1 MPFLFKNKEN
11 GKWISFDKN
20 SSTYN
25 NRNITLTDCPEC
37 EENTV
42 PADMPDSVS
51 DEYMI
56 KLNDNDNC
64 IIPDDA
70 NNLVSGQCSNSDKDV
85 YIMKKLNDSFLEQSL
100 PNTLKVSIG
109 FSDNHSASVNSSRY
123 NWGKEMTNGTHN
135 FISGETKDNSKIYT
149 LIKDPK
155 IYKNNSEIS
164 NPKIKDFL
172 TKNIEIRCK
181 LFHVI
186 EEYNSNKQLV
196 AKKIYR
202 LKYVDKS
209 NIGDLTD
216 NSIVG
221 VFMFI
226 AANENDLKGYSPQ
239 SNDAAISYLGKRNY
253 GNSSMNEINRLNF
266 STAYIGTILSG
277 SMKAGYINTQEYGGG
292 IIIKNNS
299 NNSKTLFRVI
309 PNDSIFNRMIKYSY
323 PQQGINNSG
332 NDINLNMSSYI
343 NPFKKIFVNNNA
355 VISKNQRDGTNSST
369 TVFNVIPTSETFS
382 SIEGYSNY
390 SIIDEINVLNSKLQ
404 SNTSFDN
411 IIQQIQKIL
420 DLMNENNAGDEYAHI
435 VNIYKNDMENMKY
448 CFNVAKN
455 LYPKVA
461 LLYDNMM
468 NNYSKIGLNNIYGN
482 TGQSGSMIFDDNLA
496 NSVVQ
501 QFNTLKS
508 EITATKSN
516 FKKQYSLSLIEIDD
530 ELFFFLIDIFKYIK
544 YNYDNI
550 QKHVNAFFDYN
561 DAKQSIDYCKSK
573 TFLNQIKVDSNE
585 VFFYDTLMNLS
596 TGTLKQRIQYGES
609 LKTKTKTFF
618 DIDFGS
624 MYEQLFVDATTGARN
639 FDSTRIDKILHKDTS
654 VVSQFINS
662 DNSQKGV
669 MHYYHNILISQ
680 KHYYERFKELKMQNN
695 LINYFKNNFPNSSA
709 PRVIMQYYS
718 DYGKNL
724 RSGNSYFFSLMTYY
738 SQLMGNTSSSD
749 NTREGEIFLSLF
761 KNLRYYKEKG
771 VLIPSFDYSAIKAD
785 NLYKYYENNYFIN
798 KKSEPSIITAFMNKY
813 STLANVIEANNGNHD
828 GIISINDSSLKTSE
842 SFANMENFDIQRAS
856 DYHPQKPSIIS
867 ASSDSDYNTSLF
879 NDAFSYKSTQL
890 DKHVSL
896 GEYLESD
903 YVAGEFADNEA
914 KCEKSGDT
922 GGTADSEPN
931 IIMTY
936 SCGRTGNSYGTDS
949 NTQYVNDFLGNT
961 GEAVCGS
968 SKMHF
973 DHSITLEYINGTN
986 GKCTVTLVLNND
998 TENGLT
1004 ISDSIPHTDY
1014 LEAFDTNNGV
1024 VSLTTKYSGPGD
1036 SDNKM
1041 DYLEDIGND
1050 EPSSSDFVLYNA
1062 DEGADD
1068 RFFRLYVQ
1076 DNKVKLDYKL
1086 SRGLVID
1093 KTKNE
1098 TDMKGLVDPTTSIDD
1113 GDREKIL
1120 YLYQNKRNVGE
1131 IISKSVYI
1139 DSAGVSHN
1147 IDSSKLNTVINGGSG
1162 DDSSTYQDYSTYEDY
1177 SNFCYSG
1184 VATANTPSEDSVAKI
1199 NNIYLDKTEL
1209 KHIYHSDGNCVG
1221 GTDAYTLSLKKNEF
1235 DSSHGACITDPS
1247 SVNMIDIAE
1256 YNEIIK
1262 GSSNNFTDGKC
1273 DKKHVFSGA
1282 ITKFKNSRS
1291 EFRIKFE
1298 NMINKFNELNE
1309 NELELLEGTQA
1320 SIENLKEN
1328 IKEYNNLHQ
1337 TATINKSKKT
1347 IIDAQAN
1354 DTKIL
1359 VRNSQY
1365 NMALMGIGAIG
1376 ATMLMFNYMKK

>member
-11 GKWISFDKN
+11 GKWISFDNN

-37 EENTV
+37 EENTA

-56 KLNDNDNC
+56 KLNENC
-64 IIPDDA
+64 ILPDDA
-70 NNLVSGQCSNSDKDV
+70 NNLISGQCSNSDKDV

-109 FSDNHSASVNSSRY
+109 FSDNNSASVNSSSY

-135 FISGETKDNSKIYT
+135 YVSGETKDNSKIYT

-155 IYKNNSEIS
+155 IYKNSSEIS

-172 TKNIEIRCK
+172 TENIEIRCK

-196 AKKIYR
+196 AKNIYR

-216 NSIVG
+216 DAIVG

-226 AANENDLKGYSPQ
+226 DATEQDLTTYSPQ
-239 SNDAAISYLGKRNY
+239 SNDAAILYFGKQNY
-253 GNSSMNEINRLNF
+253 ENSSTNEINRKNF
-266 STAYIGTILSG
+266 STAYIGTFLSG
-277 SMKAGYINTQEYGGG
+277 TMKAGYVNTDEYGGG

-299 NNSKTLFRVI
+299 SNSKTQFRVI
-309 PNDSIFNRMIKYSY
+309 LNDSIFNRMIKYSY
-323 PQQGINNSG
+323 PQQGTNNSG
-332 NDINLNMSSYI
+332 NDIDLNISSYM
-343 NPFKKIFVNNNA
+343 NPSKKMFVDNNA
-355 VISKNQRDGTNSST
+355 VISKNQTDGTNSSR
-369 TVFNVIPTSETFS
+369 TVFNVVPTSEPFS

-390 SIIDEINVLNSKLQ
+390 SITDEINMLNSKLQ

-420 DLMNENNAGDEYAHI
+420 DLMNQNNAEDEYAHTI
-435 VNIYKNDMENMKY
+435 KIYKNDMQNMKY

-455 LYPKVA
+455 LYTNVA
-461 LLYDNMM
+461 LLYNNMM
-468 NNYSKIGLNNIYGN
+468 NIYSKIGLNNIYGN
-482 TGQSGSMIFDDNLA
+482 KGQSGSMNFNDSLA

-501 QFNTLKS
+501 QLNTLKT
-508 EITATKSN
+508 EIIATKNN
-516 FKKQYSLSLIEIDD
+516 FKNQYNLSLIEIED
-530 ELFFFLIDIFKYIK
+530 ELISFLIDIFKYIK

-561 DAKQSIDYCKSK
+561 DAKQRISYCKSK
-573 TFLNQIKVDSNE
+573 TFLNQIKLDSNE
-585 VFFYDTLMNLS
+585 VFYFDTLMNLS

-609 LKTKTKTFF
+609 LKNKTKTFF

-624 MYEQLFVDATTGARN
+624 IYEQLFVDARTGPRN
-639 FDSTRIDKILHKDTS
+639 FVSTRIGKMLHKEPS
-654 VVSQFINS
+654 VVSQFINTN
-662 DNSQKGV
+662 NSQKGV
-669 MHYYHNILISQ
+669 MHYYHDILITQ
-680 KHYYERFKELKMQNN
+680 KQYYERFKELKSQNN

-724 RSGNSYFFSLMTYY
+724 QSGNSYFFSLMTYY
-738 SQLMGNTSSSD
+738 SQLMGNTSSGD
-749 NTREGEIFLSLF
+749 NAREDEIFGSLF

-771 VLIPSFDYSAIKAD
+771 VLIPSLDYSGIKDD

-798 KKSEPSIITAFMNKY
+798 KKSEPSIISAFMNKY
-813 STLANVIEANNGNHD
+813 STLANVIETNTGNHD
-828 GIISINDSSLKTSE
+828 GIISINESSLKTSE
-842 SFANMENFDIQRAS
+842 SFANIENFDIQRVS
-856 DYHPQKPSIIS
+856 DYHPPKPSIIA
-867 ASSDSDYNTSLF
+867 ASGDGDYNVSLF
-879 NDAFSYKSTQL
+879 NEAFYYYSTQG

-896 GEYLESD
+896 GEYLEAD
-903 YVAGEFADNEA
+903 YVGGKFENNQA
-914 KCEKSGDT
+914 KCSEDNGNN
-922 GGTADSEPN
+922 GFNDSNPN
-931 IIMTY
+931 IIMSY
-936 SCGRTGNSYGTDS
+936 SCGTTGNSYGGESDTRYINNFFDS
-949 NTQYVNDFLGNT
+949 DG
-961 GEAVCGS
+961 AACKS
-968 SKMHF
+968 SNEYFNHT
-973 DHSITLEYINGTN
+973 ITLYYENGNN
-986 GKCTVTLVLNND
+986 GKCTVKLVLNKD
-998 TENGLT
+998 TGNGLT

-1014 LEAFDTNNGV
+1014 LETFDIPNGV
-1024 VSLTTKYSGPGD
+1024 SSLTTIYSGPGN

-1062 DEGADD
+1062 DKGTDD
-1068 RFFRLYVQ
+1068 RFFRLYIQ

-1086 SRGLVID
+1086 SRGLAID
-1093 KTKNE
+1093 KSK
-1098 TDMKGLVDPTTSIDD
+1098 DDAGMKGLVDPTLSINDSE
-1113 GDREKIL
+1113 REKII
-1120 YLYQNKRNVGE
+1120 YLYKNDKNVGE
-1131 IISKSVYI
+1131 IVSKSVYI

-1147 IDSSKLNTVINGGSG
+1147 IDSSKLNKVIQNTGPGE
-1162 DDSSTYQDYSTYEDY
+1162 DSSTYEKYK
-1177 SNFCYSG
+1177 NFCYSG
-1184 VATANTPSEDSVAKI
+1184 VVTANTPSEDSVAKI
-1199 NNIYLDKTEL
+1199 NNIYLDRNEL
-1209 KHIYHSDGNCVG
+1209 KHIYHSDGTCVG
-1221 GTDAYTLSLKKNEF
+1221 GTDDASTLNLKKNVF
-1235 DSSHGACITDPS
+1235 NSSHGACVTNPTA
-1247 SVNMIDIAE
+1247 VTMIDITR
-1256 YNEIIK
+1256 YNEIN
-1262 GSSNNFTDGKC
+1262 GSSNNFSDGKC
-1273 DKKHVFSGA
+1273 DKKHMFSGA
-1282 ITKFKNSRS
+1282 ITKFKNSRND
-1291 EFRIKFE
+1291 FRIKFE

-1309 NELELLEGTQA
+1309 NELEILEGTQA
-1320 SIENLKEN
+1320 SIESLKEN

-1359 VRNSQY
+1359 VKNSQY
-1365 NMALMGIGAIG
+1365 NMALLGIGAIG